1 MRAAGFAQWDLGL
14 FKNFTLSEE
23 VEMQFRTEFF
33 NILNRANFGEP
44 QNGIFNSDGSFR
56 SNVGRVTRTVSTSRQ
71 IQLALKIIF

>member
-1 MRAAGFAQWDLGL
+1 
-14 FKNFTLSEE
+14 
-23 VEMQFRTEFF
+23 MQFRTEFF